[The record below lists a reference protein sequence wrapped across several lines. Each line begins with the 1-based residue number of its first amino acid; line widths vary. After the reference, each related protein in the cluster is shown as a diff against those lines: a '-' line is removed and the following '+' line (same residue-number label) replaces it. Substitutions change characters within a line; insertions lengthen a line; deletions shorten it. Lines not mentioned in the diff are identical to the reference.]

1 VGRVMGAVEFTEVLK
16 RLAERQDL
24 SRTEAAD
31 ALRHIVDGDVSEAQ
45 AAAFLMGLRVKGET
59 AAEIAGLV
67 DAMRQLAIRVVT
79 ADPRVLLDIVGT
91 GGDHLGTFNISTTAA
106 FVAAGAGVKVAKHG
120 NRAAS
125 SRCGSADVLEA
136 LGVRIDLGPA
146 EVAKCIDEVGMGFM
160 LAAIYHPAAGKVA
173 SVRKALGVRTV
184 FNFLGPLT
192 NPAVAGR
199 QLMGVSTAEYMDV
212 LAGALARGGS
222 EHALLVHGRE
232 GMDEVSVT
240 GPTTVVEVSLDSV
253 GDRYEIE
260 PEMLGLSRCE
270 VAELSGGDPAE
281 NAALT
286 RQVLAGSRGGPREAV
301 LANAAAALF
310 VGGAAASIVEG
321 VDLAKRSIDSG
332 RAARVLERLVAF
344 SRSLPAVHDDE

>member
-1 VGRVMGAVEFTEVLK
+1 MGAVEFTEVLK

-24 SRTEAAD
+24 SRDEAAG
-31 ALRHIVDGDVSEAQ
+31 ALRQIVDGGASEAQ

-67 DAMRQLAIRVVT
+67 DAMRQLAVQVLT

-136 LGVRIDLGPA
+136 LGVRVDLGPV
-146 EVAKCIDEVGMGFM
+146 EVATCIDEAGMGFM

-173 SVRKALGVRTV
+173 SVRRALGVRTV
-184 FNFLGPLT
+184 FNFLGPLA
-192 NPAVAGR
+192 NPAAAGR
-199 QLMGVSTAEYMDV
+199 QLMGVSTAEYVDV
-212 LAGALARGGS
+212 LAEALARGS
-222 EHALLVHGRE
+222 VEHALLVHGRE

-240 GPTTVVEVSLDSV
+240 GPTTVVEISRGSV
-253 GDRYEIE
+253 REPYEIE
-260 PEMLGLSRCE
+260 PEMLGLSRCQ
-270 VAELSGGDPAE
+270 VADLSGGDSAE

-286 RQVLAGSRGGPREAV
+286 RRVLAGYRGGPREAV
-301 LANAAAALF
+301 LANAGAALF
-310 VGGAAASIVEG
+310 VGGAAASILGGVE
-321 VDLAKRSIDSG
+321 LARRSIDSG
-332 RAARVLERLVAF
+332 QAARVLERLVAF
-344 SRSLPAVHDDE
+344 SHSLSAVRDDG